1 MTLPLVSAIVSAMP
15 IAAVDLGLVTTD
27 ETLPDF
33 YVDALGATRLEP
45 RSFPVGTLHRLSV
58 GPITLKIMIP
68 AEAPAPAQP
77 SEVFWDTAGYRY
89 VTLWVD
95 DLDGLVGAWEGAG
108 GTVKMAPF
116 ELRPGVRTAVLAD
129 PDGNAIEAMQ
139 QG

>member
-1 MTLPLVSAIVSAMP
+1 MP
-15 IAAVDLGLVTTD
+15 IAAVDLGVVTTD
-27 ETLPDF
+27 ERLPGF
-33 YVDALGATRLEP
+33 YEQALGATRLEP

-68 AEAPAPAQP
+68 AEPPAPAQA

-89 VTLWVD
+89 LTLWVD
-95 DLDGLVGAWEGAG
+95 DLDDLVARWERAG
-108 GTVKMAPF
+108 GTVETAPF
-116 ELRPGVRTAVLAD
+116 ELRPGVRTSVLAD